1 MEVEQLAI
9 SKKKAEEEYLTYK
22 EELRLSKTQFNEDM
36 KVIYAHMRHGG
47 KVIDVWESMKLA
59 GLNKDGD
66 PKLAIVRADSP
77 KVRFARRIG
86 NRYITINGQSNYKDI
101 VNEGGTFF
109 FQKKNGRWSPYWE
122 SDIKIPTGFFP
133 EWPKKEDGQYIGRQV
148 ETVTPIIPAR
158 LMNPLRSHK
167 LENYHILWEVDEWKL
182 VPPKDPMLLKKVT
195 PNMFLILAHWDLSPL
210 ERAVI
215 RGRII

>member
-1 MEVEQLAI
+1 MEIEQLAI
-9 SKKKAEEEYLTYK
+9 SKQKAEKEYQTYK
-22 EELRLSKTQFNEDM
+22 EELQLSKTQFNLDM
-36 KVIYAHMRHGG
+36 KALYAHMRHGG

-66 PKLAIVRADSP
+66 PRLAIVRADSS
-77 KVRFARRIG
+77 KVRFQRRI
-86 NRYITINGQSNYKDI
+86 NQRYTTLNGQTGYLDLI
-101 VNEGGTFF
+101 NEGGAFY
-109 FQKKNGRWSPYWE
+109 FQKKNGKWSPNWE
-122 SDIKIPTGFFP
+122 IDVKIPNGFFP
-133 EWPKKEDGQYIGRQV
+133 EWPKKQDGQYIKRQV

-167 LENYHILWEVDEWKL
+167 LKNYYILWEVDEWKL
-182 VPPKDPMLLKKVT
+182 IPPKDPMLLKKVT

-215 RGRII
+215 RGRIS